1 MDRCS
6 PRPDEEG
13 DPLTERARRD
23 LAAWRAAHPDA
34 TFAELETVVEERV
47 RRVRGQMLDLLLT
60 LPGCPATDT
69 PDAARARCPVCGETM
84 QARGTRARPVTM
96 AGDQTLVFTRG
107 YAVCPRCRTGLFPP

>member
-1 MDRCS
+1 MDGLS

-13 DPLTERARRD
+13 DPLSDTARRD

-60 LPGCPATDT
+60 LPVCPATDAT
-69 PDAARARCPVCGETM
+69 AAPRTRCPVCGETM
-84 QARGTRARPVTM
+84 QARGSRTRPVTV
-96 AGDQTLVFTRG
+96 AGDQTLLFTRA
-107 YAVCPRCRTGLFPP
+107 YVVCPGCRTGLFPP